1 MCLFTEGVLRFKG
14 IAKVALTH
22 VKWGMVE
29 RVIVLSGVAG
39 VEVAGWF
46 ERDSPCGVKEFKELA
61 RTVLEVVVCYCT
73 HSPLRTN
80 EVMKLTAVLWG
91 C

>member
-1 MCLFTEGVLRFKG
+1 MFDCPIRLCG
-14 IAKVALTH
+14 IANMALTY

-46 ERDSPCGVKEFKELA
+46 ERDSPCGIKEFKELA
-61 RTVLEVVVCYCT
+61 RTVLEVVVLL
-73 HSPLRTN
+73 HD
-80 EVMKLTAVLWG
+80 
-91 C
+91 